1 LASVLLA
8 FWVGSK
14 SSYTSSIKEP
24 PVAKVVYQTSYR
36 TVKPYGLFN
45 FIVDICLTALTGG
58 LWLIWVF
65 CREMR
70 RR

>member
-1 LASVLLA
+1 M
-8 FWVGSK
+8 FPFYIERQR
-14 SSYTSSIKEP
+14 YTFMKFIGDCLM
-24 PVAKVVYQTSYR
+24 
-36 TVKPYGLFN
+36 TV
-45 FIVDICLTALTGG
+45 ITGG